1 MCNYALPILR
11 STAVRGSARTSTR
24 LNVGL
29 VILHKCGFT
38 HLCACGLTCL
48 HICAMELRDVIP
60 AVYDEEDVGS
70 YASAAAQAA
79 IGGEAP
85 KMEMCSYISVAG

>member
-1 MCNYALPILR
+1 M
-11 STAVRGSARTSTR
+11 RGSARTSTR

-29 VILHKCGFT
+29 VNLRKCGFT
-38 HLCACGLTCL
+38 YLCACGLTCL

-60 AVYDEEDVGS
+60 AVYDEKDVGS
-70 YASAAAQAA
+70 YASAVAEQAA

>member
-1 MCNYALPILR
+1 MWFYVFVC
-11 STAVRGSARTSTR
+11 
-24 LNVGL
+24 
-29 VILHKCGFT
+29 CGP
-38 HLCACGLTCL
+38 TCL

-70 YASAAAQAA
+70 YASAAAAQAA
-79 IGGEAP
+79 IGGKAP